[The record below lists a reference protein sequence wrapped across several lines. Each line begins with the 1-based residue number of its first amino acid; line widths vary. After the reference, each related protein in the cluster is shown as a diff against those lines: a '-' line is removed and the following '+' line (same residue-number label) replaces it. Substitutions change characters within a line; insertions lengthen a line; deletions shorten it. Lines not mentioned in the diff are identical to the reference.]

1 MDFDNVVA
9 SLDTQIK
16 HITKKNKGYIWTSNI
31 LSMANILLSSS
42 IPILI
47 SMAEK
52 NVNLLLMVS
61 IFSALITLVQTF
73 KSTFGLN
80 NKIQNTAMAIAY
92 LKKEKLLFETK
103 TTPYDQDEE
112 ENMHMLAQN
121 IASRTDDI
129 LDSLEE
135 Q

>member
-9 SLDTQIK
+9 SLDAQIK
-16 HITKKNKGYIWTSNI
+16 HITKKNKGYIWISNI

-103 TTPYDQDEE
+103 TTPYDQDQE

-129 LDSLEE
+129 LDSLKE

>member
-9 SLDTQIK
+9 SLDAQIK
-16 HITKKNKGYIWTSNI
+16 HITKKNKGYIWISNI

-103 TTPYDQDEE
+103 TTPYDQDQE

-121 IASRTDDI
+121 IAPRTDDI
-129 LDSLEE
+129 LDSLKE

>member
-1 MDFDNVVA
+1 
-9 SLDTQIK
+9 
-16 HITKKNKGYIWTSNI
+16 
-31 LSMANILLSSS
+31 
-42 IPILI
+42 
-47 SMAEK
+47 
-52 NVNLLLMVS
+52 
-61 IFSALITLVQTF
+61 
-73 KSTFGLN
+73 
-80 NKIQNTAMAIAY
+80 MAIAY

-129 LDSLEE
+129 LDSLKE

>member
-9 SLDTQIK
+9 SLDKQIK

-129 LDSLEE
+129 LDSLKE

>member
-1 MDFDNVVA
+1 
-9 SLDTQIK
+9 
-16 HITKKNKGYIWTSNI
+16 
-31 LSMANILLSSS
+31 
-42 IPILI
+42 
-47 SMAEK
+47 
-52 NVNLLLMVS
+52 MVS

-103 TTPYDQDEE
+103 TTPYDQDGE

-129 LDSLEE
+129 LDSSKE

>member
-1 MDFDNVVA
+1 
-9 SLDTQIK
+9 
-16 HITKKNKGYIWTSNI
+16 

-103 TTPYDQDEE
+103 TTPYDQDQE

-129 LDSLEE
+129 LDSLKE